1 MDTEKNYEFDSAQND
16 TILTLAKTLQF
27 VGAVTLVLALVF
39 GVAVLGSLFQARW
52 GEAIIQAMFLIF
64 TFSMGSLMIKAGKE
78 FQAIVATSGK
88 DISHLMTALDNLRQ
102 MYSILSVIII
112 LFVLMMIIAFAASL
126 VFSGGELIAFYTL
139 NMAHTWL
146 DSGFF

>member
-1 MDTEKNYEFDSAQND
+1 MDTEKNYEFDSGQNE

-27 VGAVTLVLALVF
+27 VGAVALVLALVI
-39 GVAVLGSLFQARW
+39 GVGALGSLFQAKW
-52 GEAIIQAMFLIF
+52 GEAIFQSMFLVF

-78 FQAIVATSGK
+78 FQAIVATTGK

-112 LFVLMMIIAFAASL
+112 LFVLLMIIALAVSL
-126 VFSGGELIAFYTL
+126 VYSGGELIAFSASCHL
-139 NMAHTWL
+139 F
-146 DSGFF
+146 G